1 MDELGL
7 KIVIAE
13 HVSRLRELAKEA
25 EDFVSRIQ
33 TYASE
38 LDDTYRHLRER
49 DENNSKE
56 AIEKTLRHY
65 LEKES

>member
-25 EDFVSRIQ
+25 EDFASRIH
-33 TYASE
+33 TYASD

-49 DENNSKE
+49 TEQDSKE
-56 AIEKTLRHY
+56 AVEKTLQHF
-65 LEKES
+65 LEKE